1 MKLQDMRAIVRE
13 ALEMD
18 RDPTINEIAL
28 EIASLQ
34 RKAARGALDERSEKL
49 AIQLGVLDSRQHR
62 HECPRA

>member
-1 MKLQDMRAIVRE
+1 MRILVRE
-13 ALEMD
+13 HLGME

-28 EIASLQ
+28 EIASLE

-49 AIQLGVLDSRQHR
+49 AIQLGVLDSRQLR